1 MITCKDLKNNQ
12 YSEKELEKH
21 MKDFDWS
28 HWHAICFLPDLSESF
43 MEKYEDKLYW
53 EILARHQ
60 SLSEEFIN
68 KHKEKSLGD
77 FIYNVWQ
84 YQTLSENFLLN
95 NIGLIEKTEIKLL
108 KKNKSISDEL
118 LEKVKIMK
126 ELSG

>member
-1 MITCKDLKNNQ
+1 
-12 YSEKELEKH
+12 
-21 MKDFDWS
+21 
-28 HWHAICFLPDLSESF
+28 
-43 MEKYEDKLYW
+43 
-53 EILARHQ
+53 
-60 SLSEEFIN
+60 LSEEFIN